1 MSGGGAAPS
10 YSCAC
15 FFTDNIFIEEYQ
27 LHVRFTDVQQFTRD
41 YQEAL
46 QSRGCHGAEK
56 FAHLLETVK
65 KEVQRRMTLAEESIR
80 RKAEIS
86 LYYKPLHPEVY
97 VLQECFLTEEFLEAF
112 RFCESPNASL
122 EGLLNHLYS
131 IPGKRIY
138 SFPIFVPQFCRDFV
152 EELEHFEKSHLE
164 KGRPN
169 TMNNYGVLLN
179 ELSLDESFA
188 TPLREKYLRP
198 LASVLYPDWG
208 GGCLDSHKAF
218 VVQYSVDKDLD
229 LSCHYDNSEVT
240 LNVSLGK
247 EFTDGNLYFSDMRE
261 VPSNERRY
269 TEVEHTIGHGIL
281 HRGQQVHG
289 ALPITS
295 GERWNLIIWMRASS
309 IRNKLCP
316 MCNKEPQLV
325 EAVGEGDGFTMIK
338 KEDGGETVDVCTVI

>member
-1 MSGGGAAPS
+1 MTAGASEPS
-10 YSCAC
+10 YICAC
-15 FFTDNIFIEEYQ
+15 FYTDNIFLEEYQ

-41 YQEAL
+41 YERAL
-46 QSRGCHGAEK
+46 QNRGCHGAEK
-56 FAHLLETVK
+56 FAHVLEMVR
-65 KEVQRRMTLAEESIR
+65 KELQRRMMLAEESKR

-86 LYYKPLHPEVY
+86 IHYKPLHPEVY
-97 VLQECFLTEEFLEAF
+97 ILQESIFTEEFLEAVHY
-112 RFCESPNASL
+112 CESPSASL
-122 EGLLNHLYS
+122 EGLLNHLHS

-138 SFPIFVPQFCRDFV
+138 CFPVFVPQFCSDFI
-152 EELEHFEKSHLE
+152 EELENFEKSQLE

-179 ELSLDESFA
+179 ELGLDESFI

-198 LASVLYPDWG
+198 LASILYPDWG
-208 GGCLDSHKAF
+208 GGCLDNHKAF

-269 TEVEHTIGHGIL
+269 IEVEHTIGHGIL

-295 GERWNLIIWMRASS
+295 GERWNLIIWMRASV

-316 MCNKEPQLV
+316 MCNREPQLV
-325 EAVGEGDGFTMIK
+325 ETVGEGDGFTVMK
-338 KEDGGETVDVCTVI
+338 KENGEETVAVCTLI

>member
-1 MSGGGAAPS
+1 MTAS

-15 FFTDNIFIEEYQ
+15 FYTDNIFIEEYQ
-27 LHVRFTDVQQFTRD
+27 LHVRFTDEQQFSRE
-41 YQEAL
+41 YGRAL

-56 FAHLLETVK
+56 FALVLETVK
-65 KEVQRRMTLAEESIR
+65 KEVQRRMTLPEESMR

-97 VLQECFLTEEFLEAF
+97 ILQESFLTKEFLEAV

-122 EGLLNHLYS
+122 EGLLNHLHS
-131 IPGKRIY
+131 VPGKKIY
-138 SFPIFVPQFCRDFV
+138 SFPIFVPQFCRDLV
-152 EELEHFEKSHLE
+152 EELEKFENSWLE

-179 ELSLDESFA
+179 ELGLDTFFI

-198 LASVLYPDWG
+198 LASILYPDWG
-208 GGCLDSHKAF
+208 GSCLDSHKAF
-218 VVQYSVDKDLD
+218 VVQYSLDKDLD

-247 EFTDGNLYFSDMRE
+247 EFIDGSLYFSDMKE

-281 HRGQQVHG
+281 HRGQQMHG

-316 MCNKEPQLV
+316 MCNKKPQLV
-325 EAVGEGDGFTMIK
+325 ETVGEGDGFTMIK
-338 KEDGGETVDVCTVI
+338 KEDGEETVDVCTLI

>member
-1 MSGGGAAPS
+1 MTAS
-10 YSCAC
+10 YSCGC

-27 LHVRFTDVQQFTRD
+27 LHVSFTDVQQLSRD
-41 YQEAL
+41 YGRAL

-56 FAHLLETVK
+56 FALVLDTVK
-65 KEVQRRMTLAEESIR
+65 KEVRRRMTLAEESMR

-86 LYYKPLHPEVY
+86 LNYKPLHSEVY
-97 VLQECFLTEEFLEAF
+97 VLQESFLTEEFLEAV

-122 EGLLNHLYS
+122 EGLLNHLHS

-138 SFPIFVPQFCRDFV
+138 CFPVFVPQFCRDLV
-152 EELEHFEKSHLE
+152 EELEKFENSWLE

-169 TMNNYGVLLN
+169 TMNNYGILLN
-179 ELSLDESFA
+179 ELGLDKFFI

-198 LASVLYPDWG
+198 LASILYPDWG

-218 VVQYSVDKDLD
+218 VVQYSEDKDLD

-240 LNVSLGK
+240 LNVSLGN
-247 EFTDGNLYFSDMRE
+247 EFTDGNLYFSDMKE

-309 IRNKLCP
+309 IRNKQCP

-325 EAVGEGDGFTMIK
+325 ETVGEGDGFTMVE
-338 KEDGGETVDVCTVI
+338 KEDKEETVDVCTLT

>member
-1 MSGGGAAPS
+1 MTEPS
-10 YSCAC
+10 HRCAC
-15 FFTDNIFIEEYQ
+15 FYTDNIFIEEYQ
-27 LHVRFTDVQQFTRD
+27 LHVSFQDVQQFTRD
-41 YQEAL
+41 YGRTL
-46 QSRGCHGAEK
+46 QSKGCRGAEK
-56 FAHLLETVK
+56 FARVLETVK
-65 KEVQRRMTLAEESIR
+65 KEVQRRQNLAGESLR

-97 VLQECFLTEEFLEAF
+97 VLKESFLTEEFLEAV
-112 RFCESPNASL
+112 RICKSPNASL
-122 EGLLNHLYS
+122 ESLLNNLHP
-131 IPGKRIY
+131 IPDKRIY
-138 SFPIFVPQFCRDFV
+138 CFPVFVPQFCRDFV

-179 ELSLDESFA
+179 ELGLDDSLI
-188 TPLREKYLRP
+188 TPLREQYLCP
-198 LASVLYPDWG
+198 LASVLFPDWG
-208 GGCLDSHKAF
+208 GGSLDSHKAF

-229 LSCHYDNSEVT
+229 LSGHYDNSEVT

-247 EFTDGNLYFSDMRE
+247 EFTDGNLYFSDIKE
-261 VPSNERRY
+261 VPSNER
-269 TEVEHTIGHGIL
+269 TFIEVEHTIGHGIL

-309 IRNKLCP
+309 VRNKLCP

-325 EAVGEGDGFTMIK
+325 ETIGDGDGFTVIK
-338 KEDGGETVDVCTVI
+338 NDNGEETVDVCTLI

>member
-1 MSGGGAAPS
+1 MTAEPS

-15 FFTDNIFIEEYQ
+15 FFTDNIFIEEYR
-27 LHVRFTDVQQFTRD
+27 LHVRFTDGQQFSRD
-41 YQEAL
+41 YGGAL
-46 QSRGCHGAEK
+46 RSRGCHGAEK
-56 FAHLLETVK
+56 FALVLETVK
-65 KEVQRRMTLAEESIR
+65 KEVQRRMIVAEESMR
-80 RKAEIS
+80 RKAEIL

-97 VLQECFLTEEFLEAF
+97 VLQESFLTEEFLEVF

-122 EGLLNHLYS
+122 EGLLNRLHS

-138 SFPIFVPQFCRDFV
+138 CFPVFVAQFCRDLL
-152 EELEHFEKSHLE
+152 EELENFESSWLE

-179 ELSLDESFA
+179 ELGLDKFFI

-198 LASVLYPDWG
+198 LASILYPDWG

-218 VVQYSVDKDLD
+218 VVQYSVDKDVD

-247 EFTDGNLYFSDMRE
+247 EFTDGNLYFSDMKE

-269 TEVEHTIGHGIL
+269 TEVEHTVGHGIL

-309 IRNKLCP
+309 IRNKQCP
-316 MCNKEPQLV
+316 MCNKKPQLV
-325 EAVGEGDGFTMIK
+325 ETVGEGDGFTMIQDRK
-338 KEDGGETVDVCTVI
+338 SVV